1 MIILIRKTFQSALI
15 IILAIGV
22 ILGNNITFAHSG
34 DGKECNC
41 SEDTEN
47 LTKEKVL
54 QKLNEVGVIVN
65 ENPPKEDV
73 QKAEK
78 VLKKEKDYQLALK
91 TLKKDGYK
99 ISKDT
104 VDYIQFKNLGL
115 GEFYYENII
124 VVAGLLQNGDTFA
137 NFAAWI
143 DIKNEQII
151 KYNIIKISENGEWE
165 DLVSYEK
172 LTENSSGFST
182 MGFQTDWGSFTCT
195 MAGLF
200 TCIHYCGIWTLVNPA
215 AGVICD
221 IACGIAFGF
230 ACSTSGN

>member
-1 MIILIRKTFQSALI
+1 MIRKTFQGALI

-22 ILGNNITFAHSG
+22 IFGNNITFAHSG
-34 DGKECNC
+34 DGKGCNC

-47 LTKEKVL
+47 LTKEEVL

-73 QKAEK
+73 QMAEK
-78 VLKKEKDYQLALK
+78 VLKKEKDYQSALK

-104 VDYIQFKNLGL
+104 VDYIQFKNVVL
-115 GEFYYENII
+115 GEFYYESIV
-124 VVAGLLQNGDTFA
+124 VVAGLLQNGDKFA

-165 DLVSYEK
+165 NLVSYEK
-172 LTENSSGFST
+172 LTENLSGFST
-182 MGFQTDWGSFTCT
+182 MGFQTDWGSFTCS
-195 MAGLF
+195 MIGLF
-200 TCIHYCGIWTLVNPA
+200 TCIHYCGIWHLVNPG
-215 AGVICD
+215 AGIICD
-221 IACGIAFGF
+221 IACGTAFAL